1 MEIKRHRQRQQ
12 ENARKRWG
20 RRSDL
25 SGLPWLNPKLEL
37 TIMATQKAAKR
48 ARNGRSRHFR
58 SCRMTPVAASSPP
71 PPPAPAAPAEKWR
84 PMMAPRGPRI
94 APSPSSAQHIQLGC
108 SGLEQCCLLPPRV
121 NGESDARAAAAA
133 GFLFTGTEKV
143 ISELKAYS
151 TVYATWP
158 RKTATLLFT

>member
-1 MEIKRHRQRQQ
+1 
-12 ENARKRWG
+12 
-20 RRSDL
+20 
-25 SGLPWLNPKLEL
+25 
-37 TIMATQKAAKR
+37 
-48 ARNGRSRHFR
+48 
-58 SCRMTPVAASSPP
+58 
-71 PPPAPAAPAEKWR
+71 
-84 PMMAPRGPRI
+84 MMAPRGPRI

-121 NGESDARAAAAA
+121 NGESDACAAAAA
-133 GFLFTGTEKV
+133 ASSFFTGTEKV